1 MQADQIISL
10 ENFVTNA
17 DSIIKNLNASDKSFV
32 LTKDDSAVA
41 VLQNIKEHRKILN
54 ALYMLKLMV
63 QSERD
68 IQQGKGQKQSE
79 VFEGID
85 RMLESKIG

>member
-10 ENFVTNA
+10 EEFVTDA
-17 DSIIKNLNASDKSFV
+17 DSIIKNLNTSHKPLI

-41 VLQNIKEHRKILN
+41 VLQNIKEHRKLLN

-63 QSERD
+63 QGERD

-79 VFEGID
+79 VFEEID
-85 RMLESKIG
+85 RMLESKIE